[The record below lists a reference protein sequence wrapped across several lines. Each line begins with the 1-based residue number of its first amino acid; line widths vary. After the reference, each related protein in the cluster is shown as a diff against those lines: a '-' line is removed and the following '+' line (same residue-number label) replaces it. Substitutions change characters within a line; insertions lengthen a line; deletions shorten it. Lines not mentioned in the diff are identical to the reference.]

1 MKNNM
6 LKELQEYHYCL
17 KDVSGHWRKNPISY
31 LHNWRT
37 SGENLDTL
45 KKILTIILDSDFV
58 SVETKIFI
66 ASKGMSIKEINR
78 FVNDARAIKLS
89 KSGNILKPLSYNNTC
104 LKLSEDD
111 KELSKYLSSELLRS
125 IAKNE
130 VKDKNDTNKRLVKFK
145 ERYAENYNYRDNLA
159 LTIRQTTPQV
169 TSYMGNEEFFDIL
182 QSLEAYLVQRR
193 DIIQQVINSN
203 VEFVDYFNYLL
214 SKQAID
220 NDLVATDRERLLKF
234 LKNEDYMTGYLDSN
248 NSEEE
253 PVRFLD
259 SNIRELRPED
269 IKVTDSSDIQLDNYT
284 ALDYDMPMNKI

>member
-31 LHNWRT
+31 LYNWRT

-89 KSGNILKPLSYNNTC
+89 KSGNILKPLSYSNTC

-234 LKNEDYMTGYLDSN
+234 LKNEDYMTGYLDSD
-248 NSEEE
+248 NSEE

>member
-1 MKNNM
+1 M
-6 LKELQEYHYCL
+6 LKGCKRSLE
-17 KDVSGHWRKNPISY
+17 KNPISY
-31 LHNWRT
+31 LYNWRT

-234 LKNEDYMTGYLDSN
+234 LKNEDYMTGYLDSD

>member
-31 LHNWRT
+31 LYNWRT

-130 VKDKNDTNKRLVKFK
+130 VKDKNDTNNRLVKFK

-234 LKNEDYMTGYLDSN
+234 LKNEDYMTGYLDSD

>member
-31 LHNWRT
+31 LYNWRT

-234 LKNEDYMTGYLDSN
+234 LKNEDYMTGYLDSD

>member
-1 MKNNM
+1 M

>member
-1 MKNNM
+1 M

-31 LHNWRT
+31 LYNWRT

-130 VKDKNDTNKRLVKFK
+130 VKDKNDTNNRLVKFK

-234 LKNEDYMTGYLDSN
+234 LKNEDYMTGYLDSD

>member
-1 MKNNM
+1 M

-31 LHNWRT
+31 LYNWRT

-234 LKNEDYMTGYLDSN
+234 LKNEDYMTGYLDSD